1 MNERALAIVMA
12 PNLYDAPATEN
23 PLDAL
28 MQACG
33 AHTAGLGS
41 GSGSRSRSRSGFG
54 FGFGFGS
61 GSGLP

>member
-12 PNLYDAPATEN
+12 PNLYDAPATDN

-41 GSGSRSRSRSGFG
+41 GLGSGSGSGFG
-54 FGFGFGS
+54 FGFGFGF
-61 GSGLP
+61 G